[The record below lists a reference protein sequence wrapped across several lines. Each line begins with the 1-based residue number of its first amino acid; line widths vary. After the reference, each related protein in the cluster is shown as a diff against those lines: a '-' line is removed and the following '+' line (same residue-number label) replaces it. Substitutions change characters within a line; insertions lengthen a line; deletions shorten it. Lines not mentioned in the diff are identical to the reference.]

1 MSDPDELQQKMTMI
15 ANKILSEKSGCDLTL
30 AEPEILRGNYRNR
43 VLKFSVSS
51 DSQIPFNSVIVKAA
65 DKENDIEFDPEID
78 EVGGVAWRFY
88 NEWSGNRFLSELD
101 LTVPVSA
108 KLIGGDRE
116 GGVFILEDL
125 GSGSCLADQ
134 LQGNDASSAEASL
147 FQYAKALARMHAQ
160 TLGRRVEWE
169 RTRAEMS
176 TKQPS
181 KIEVGA
187 EFLTENQEKF
197 LEGLKSAGVEPAV
210 GIESELKEIAHTF
223 DRSGRFEAFSP
234 EDTCPDNHRIMPDGT
249 LRFFDFEFAS
259 FRHALLD
266 AAYLRVPF
274 PTCWCVSK
282 LPPGLSDRLV
292 EGYRIEFEVRSG
304 RKFMEG
310 EFELAMSHAVAYW
323 TVRTIN
329 WSLKDTL
336 IVDGQWGISSA
347 RQRVIYRLE
356 TFQETAG
363 NHKHLPALLETAT
376 RLKSKLLELWID
388 LIPMPLYPAFQFE
401 MKTL

>member
-1 MSDPDELQQKMTMI
+1 MSDPDELQQKMTVI
-15 ANKILSEKSGCDLTL
+15 ANKILSEKSGCDVTL

-51 DSQIPFNSVIVKAA
+51 DSQIPFSSVIVKAA

-101 LTVPVSA
+101 LPVPVSA

-134 LQGNDASSAEASL
+134 LQGDDASSAEASL

-160 TLGRRVEWE
+160 TLGRRAEWE

-176 TKQPS
+176 QKQTF

-197 LEGLKSAGVEPAV
+197 LEGLKSVGVEPAI

-223 DRSGRFEAFSP
+223 NLPGGFEAFSP
-234 EDTCPDNHRIMPDGT
+234 EDTCPDNH
-249 LRFFDFEFAS
+249 
-259 FRHALLD
+259 
-266 AAYLRVPF
+266 
-274 PTCWCVSK
+274 
-282 LPPGLSDRLV
+282 
-292 EGYRIEFEVRSG
+292 
-304 RKFMEG
+304 
-310 EFELAMSHAVAYW
+310 
-323 TVRTIN
+323 
-329 WSLKDTL
+329 
-336 IVDGQWGISSA
+336 
-347 RQRVIYRLE
+347 
-356 TFQETAG
+356 
-363 NHKHLPALLETAT
+363 
-376 RLKSKLLELWID
+376 
-388 LIPMPLYPAFQFE
+388 
-401 MKTL
+401 